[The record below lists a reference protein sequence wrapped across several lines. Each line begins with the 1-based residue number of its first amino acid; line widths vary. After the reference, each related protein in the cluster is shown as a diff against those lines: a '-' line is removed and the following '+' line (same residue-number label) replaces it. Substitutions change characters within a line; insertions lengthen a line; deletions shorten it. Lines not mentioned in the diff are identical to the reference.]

1 MFQSWPEAS
10 SEVYYILNFGNVNI
24 TGYNLTMNNDFVK
37 GLKTK
42 FGRLGGYI
50 IWLMILLLVVS
61 TVRNIGKVGRIR
73 SEIDKEKAKLVK
85 LKSQNDDLEREIA
98 QAQGPD
104 FIEKE
109 VRNKLGLAKDNEAV
123 VVLPDPETLKKLAP
137 VVSLDQDVLPDP
149 NWKKWEKLFINI

>member
-1 MFQSWPEAS
+1 
-10 SEVYYILNFGNVNI
+10 
-24 TGYNLTMNNDFVK
+24 MNKDFVK

-50 IWLMILLLVVS
+50 IWLLIMLLVVS

-109 VRNKLGLAKDNEAV
+109 VRNKLGLAKDNEAI
-123 VVLPDPETLKKLAP
+123 VVLPDTDTLRKLAP
-137 VVSLDQDVLPDP
+137 VAVTDQETLPDP
-149 NWKKWEKLFINI
+149 NWKKWEKLFF